1 MCISNSVGKNGNN
14 SPLDVKTVQLLLN
27 LSAPSNPPLAE
38 DGEAGPSTIAAIESF
53 QRTVVGVTTP
63 DGVVIPNGATL
74 AKLRATLPAGFSS
87 AKLKGTMINAT
98 DANVL
103 KFAPAVL
110 AKMIA
115 RDISTP
121 LRQLH
126 FLAQVGHESG
136 ELRYTEEIAS
146 GAAYEGRK
154 DLGNT
159 QPGDGERFKGRG
171 LIQLTGR
178 TNYQNYGNA
187 IGVDL
192 VTNNQW
198 TRVATDP
205 DLAVDVAAWYW
216 DTHNLN
222 QYADAD
228 DIETITRKINGGLN
242 GLDDR
247 KRIAARARFFLQQ

>member
-1 MCISNSVGKNGNN
+1 MCISNGVGKNANN
-14 SPLDVKTVQLLLN
+14 SPLDVKTVQILLN
-27 LSAPSNPPLAE
+27 LCAPANPPLAE
-38 DGEAGPSTIAAIESF
+38 DGEVGPATIAAIESF
-53 QRTVVGVTTP
+53 QKQTVGMAAP
-63 DGVVIPNGATL
+63 DGVVTPNGATL
-74 AKLRATLPAGFSS
+74 AKLRSMLPAGFVQ
-87 AKLKGTMINAT
+87 AKLKGTMINAS
-98 DANVL
+98 DANIQ
-103 KFAPAVL
+103 KFFQSVL

-146 GAAYEGRK
+146 GAAYEGRT

-178 TNYQNYGNA
+178 ANYQNYGDA
-187 IGVDL
+187 IGIDL
-192 VTNNQW
+192 VSNNQW
-198 TRVATDP
+198 ERVATDP

-216 DTHNLN
+216 ATHNLN

-242 GLDDR
+242 GFDDR